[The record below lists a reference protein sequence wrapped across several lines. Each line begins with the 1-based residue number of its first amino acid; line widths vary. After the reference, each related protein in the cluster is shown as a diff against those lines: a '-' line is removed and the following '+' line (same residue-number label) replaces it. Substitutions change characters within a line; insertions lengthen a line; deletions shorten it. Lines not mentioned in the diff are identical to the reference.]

1 MVGQCM
7 VSDPVRTNRI
17 RIHPV
22 GTNRIRTRI
31 HDFPTPDP
39 EPDLGKKTDPDPD
52 LFYDDF
58 NKKLL
63 PLSFFDFL
71 HYFVPKIRI
80 RDPVTNTVS
89 GIHRKKVS
97 RIRRLLPNCRHST
110 EIFVHFFFNVAH
122 FSCKFNDLDSQVG
135 RNRLF

>member
-1 MVGQCM
+1 MFPMVGQCM

-31 HDFPTPDP
+31 HDYPTPEP
-39 EPDLGKKTDPDPD
+39 EPDLGKKRIQIQIYFMTI
-52 LFYDDF
+52 F

-110 EIFVHFFFNVAH
+110 EILVLFF
-122 FSCKFNDLDSQVG
+122 
-135 RNRLF
+135 